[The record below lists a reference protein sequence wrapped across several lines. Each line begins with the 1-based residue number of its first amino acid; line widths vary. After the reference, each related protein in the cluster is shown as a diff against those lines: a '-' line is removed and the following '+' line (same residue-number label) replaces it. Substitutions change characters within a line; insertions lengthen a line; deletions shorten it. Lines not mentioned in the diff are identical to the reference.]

1 MMGGIFIEYLF
12 DFLLTRTFVRFIIH
26 IEQKFDLEEPA
37 MTTFGCIISIIGA
50 AALSIQLTRLVA
62 WMDRPRR
69 SRSAA

>member
-1 MMGGIFIEYLF
+1 
-12 DFLLTRTFVRFIIH
+12 
-26 IEQKFDLEEPA
+26 

-69 SRSAA
+69 RRNYYDLPKEDALILTKYYTEEAAQ

>member
-1 MMGGIFIEYLF
+1 
-12 DFLLTRTFVRFIIH
+12 
-26 IEQKFDLEEPA
+26 

-69 SRSAA
+69 SRSVA